1 MGGGLRETENQGK
14 KRQVV
19 EMDGVIKATREMA
32 EWDDEWAEDSGGI
45 STPG

>member
-19 EMDGVIKATREMA
+19 EIDGVIKAMCEMA
-32 EWDDEWAEDSGGI
+32 EWDDEWAEDSGGT